1 MNEGKAIT
9 AFEPDNIE
17 YYAQSAYVR
26 NCTNFV
32 TNSIGMKIDGNKS
45 LEVHLRV
52 WLLTP
57 LLNII
62 LMV

>member
-17 YYAQSAYVR
+17 YFAHSTYVR

-32 TNSIGMKIDGNKS
+32 ANSIGMKI
-45 LEVHLRV
+45 
-52 WLLTP
+52 W
-57 LLNII
+57 
-62 LMV
+62 